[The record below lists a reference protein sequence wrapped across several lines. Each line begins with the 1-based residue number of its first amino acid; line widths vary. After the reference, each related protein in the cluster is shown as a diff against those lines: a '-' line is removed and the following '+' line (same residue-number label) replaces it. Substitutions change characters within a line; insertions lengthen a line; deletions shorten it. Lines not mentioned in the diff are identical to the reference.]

1 MILIDGKQTARDI
14 RAELKAQVEAAVSA
28 GRRAPGLA
36 VILVGEDPAS
46 QVYVRNKE
54 RACAEAGILSFPYRL
69 PADTTQEALLALIAE
84 LNGRDDV
91 DGILLQLPLP
101 KHLSASACLLAID
114 PAKDVDGFH
123 PENVGRL
130 SLNLPGMVS
139 CTPAGVIE
147 LLRRYNLPTRGKK
160 AVVLGRSD
168 IVGKPLALLLARP
181 GEFGDATVTLCHSR
195 TPDLAAECRS
205 ADFLFLA
212 IGRPRMITGDMVREG
227 AVIIDVGINRTDDGL
242 CGDADFES
250 VSKKAAAI
258 TPGARRRGPH
268 DHRHAAEEHRPG
280 LGRPCVTARSRHKPD
295 LYWGKEASCVLPLFS
310 SCRSSLADGVLC
322 CCLRHP

>member
-1 MILIDGKQTARDI
+1 MTTIIDGKATAQAV
-14 RAELKAQVEAAVSA
+14 RAELKEEIAARCKD
-28 GRRAPGLA
+28 GLRAPGLA

-54 RACAEAGILSFPYRL
+54 RACQDTGILSLPYRL
-69 PADTTQEALLALIAE
+69 PADTSQEALLALIAE
-84 LNGRDDV
+84 LNARPDV

-101 KHLSASACLLAID
+101 AGLDASRCLLAID

-130 SLNLPGMVS
+130 SLGLPGMVS

-160 AVVLGRSD
+160 AVVVGRSD
-168 IVGKPLALLLARP
+168 IVGKPLALLLARS

-195 TPDLAAECRS
+195 TANLAEECRS

-212 IGRPRMITGDMVREG
+212 VGRPRMVTGDMVKEG
-227 AVIIDVGINRTDDGL
+227 ATVIDVGITRVKSDKTKSGWKL
-242 CGDADFES
+242 LGDVKFDEVAP
-250 VSKKAAAI
+250 KCAYI
-258 TPGARRRGPH
+258 TPVPGGVGPMTIISLM
-268 DHRHAAEEHRPG
+268 RNTLRAA
-280 LGRPCVTARSRHKPD
+280 K
-295 LYWGKEASCVLPLFS
+295 KEIY
-310 SCRSSLADGVLC
+310 G
-322 CCLRHP
+322 

>member
-1 MILIDGKQTARDI
+1 MIVIDGKKTAQDI
-14 RAELKAQVEAAVSA
+14 RAELADEVGAARA
-28 GRRAPGLA
+28 KGRRAPGLA

-54 RACAEAGILSFPYRL
+54 KACVDVGIVSFAYRL
-69 PADTTQEALLALIAE
+69 PADTTQQDLLHRIRECNA
-84 LNGRDDV
+84 RPDV

-101 KHLSASACLLAID
+101 RGLDAQACLLAID

-130 SLNLPGMVS
+130 SLGLPGFVS

-160 AVVLGRSD
+160 AVVVGRSD
-168 IVGKPLALLLARP
+168 IVGKPLALLLTRS
-181 GEFGDATVTLCHSR
+181 GEFGDATVTICHSR

-212 IGRPRMITGDMVREG
+212 IGRPRLITGDMVRQG
-227 AVIIDVGINRTDDGL
+227 AVVIDVGINRGPDGL
-242 CGDADFES
+242 CGDADYES
-250 VSKKAAAI
+250 VSAKASAI
-258 TPGARRRGPH
+258 TPVPGGVGSVTTSVLMKH
-268 DHRHAAEEHRPG
+268 VVEAAER
-280 LGRPCVTARSRHKPD
+280 V
-295 LYWGKEASCVLPLFS
+295 
-310 SCRSSLADGVLC
+310 
-322 CCLRHP
+322 